1 MIGPNAILNYFI
13 LFTTFHWTLATNEDL
28 NCHSTVDDTYI
39 GDTFSMGCTTNYGFK
54 VVSCTFKHE
63 DLICETTPETSG
75 TSCIT
80 EPRLTM
86 NVGEVLDSGYCEA
99 IVSES
104 LESDTGIW
112 ELTVVT
118 KDKYG
123 IERRYENIFEI
134 LILT

>member
-1 MIGPNAILNYFI
+1 
-13 LFTTFHWTLATNEDL
+13 
-28 NCHSTVDDTYI
+28 
-39 GDTFSMGCTTNYGFK
+39 
-54 VVSCTFKHE
+54 
-63 DLICETTPETSG
+63 
-75 TSCIT
+75 
-80 EPRLTM
+80 M